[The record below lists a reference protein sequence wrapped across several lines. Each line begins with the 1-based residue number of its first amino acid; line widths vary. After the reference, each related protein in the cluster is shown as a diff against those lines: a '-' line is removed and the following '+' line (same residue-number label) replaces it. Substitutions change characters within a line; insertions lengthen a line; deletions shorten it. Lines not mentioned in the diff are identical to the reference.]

1 MAVIKQKTSYSG
13 RVPEI
18 WRGECKILPG
28 GYGLNNELPVGTIV
42 RRGTP
47 VRIYNGFKADLC
59 KTATVLS
66 GGTTT
71 SPRIGKGNLFQVG
84 DVVFK
89 VGSDGTVS
97 RSITSIDRSNA
108 DYDVL
113 TFGSALTGLVA
124 DDAIVEATPYGY
136 YDAESTDVGAL
147 KVVASGAS
155 DGQVNLATA
164 KANYNGSKDLAAND
178 YVILKNADTKFQ
190 PNAVVGADLE
200 IKEVGVPTLAVA
212 YEALVL
218 YPSLQFPVLAEWLN
232 DGGICMKENP
242 NILFIKQ

>member
-1 MAVIKQKTSYSG
+1 MAINFQKTTFSG

-28 GYGLNNELPVGTIV
+28 GYRPNNDVSVGTIV

-47 VRIYNGFKADLC
+47 LRIYNGFTADLC
-59 KTATVLS
+59 KTATVLP

-71 SPRIGKGNLFQVG
+71 KPRIGKGNLFEVG

-97 RSITSIDRSNA
+97 KTISAIDRSKA
-108 DYDVL
+108 DYDEL
-113 TFGSALTGLVA
+113 TLDNALTGLTANDVIA
-124 DDAIVEATPYGY
+124 EATPYGY
-136 YDAESTDVGAL
+136 YDAESTDEGAL

-164 KANYNGSKDLAAND
+164 KANYHGSKELAAND
-178 YVILKNADTKFQ
+178 YVVLKNATVKVT
-190 PNAVVGADLE
+190 PNAVVGADLVFDG
-200 IKEVGVPTLAVA
+200 KGAPTFAVA
-212 YEALVL
+212 YDAVVL
-218 YPSLQFPVLAEWLN
+218 YPSLQFPILSEWLN
-232 DGGICMKENP
+232 GGGLCLKDNP
-242 NILFIKQ
+242 NIHIIKQ